1 MIDTWQVLEKVSFP
15 FLKAIFVSNTVVS
28 NAYECLLIIILV
40 TRIAWI
46 RLNSC
51 LVWDLLECWSFWE
64 LSAWAM
70 GVYLEVYLILESE
83 AGVVLPLKGMELPIA
98 KGLGHKLLLGE
109 ERTSF
114 TVRMGVSWIKI
125 LRDREVPRVDV
136 LSGHVRPVVTHG
148 LGGTIFREKNV
159 NGAPWS
165 YATRWPCTIQ
175 IQGAGSVE
183 ELGTGFGCA

>member
-1 MIDTWQVLEKVSFP
+1 
-15 FLKAIFVSNTVVS
+15 
-28 NAYECLLIIILV
+28 
-40 TRIAWI
+40 
-46 RLNSC
+46 
-51 LVWDLLECWSFWE
+51 
-64 LSAWAM
+64 M